1 MPFDVSPHTLPPH
14 TLPHAN
20 GGVRLLRGPGIMM
33 RWAREPARR
42 GTAPTHSTQ
51 HTWPARL
58 GVWGVSL
65 ILAMPVL
72 SIALL
77 LGQPSGGVW
86 AHLVST
92 VLTGYIINSV
102 VLAVGVAIVV
112 AVLGTLSAWFVTM
125 TDLPLRTTL
134 RWGLLLPL
142 AVPAYL
148 VAYVYTDL
156 LDVYGPLQSWLRAMF
171 GGTVQDWGA
180 PSIRNLPG
188 AILMFGF
195 VLYPYVFLLAR
206 TAFHDACGTIQ
217 GAGRSLGGSTWRV
230 FCRVTLPMA
239 RPAIAAGVFLA
250 VMETLADYGTVEYF
264 GVPTFTTGIYRT
276 WFGMGAPIAAAQLA
290 ACLLGV
296 VLLLITVELVARG
309 GRRFHAL
316 TASAPPDPI
325 ALRPAAKV
333 FGLLFCGGLITL
345 GFALPAGY
353 LVYLAANIG
362 DPLLGHRFVWFITNT
377 ITVAAMAAMIT
388 VAFALLTA
396 SLLRTRDDWANRLAT
411 TMAGLGYAVPGAVIA
426 VGILLPLSTIDDGL
440 EAIYDTMGTVAPNVF
455 LTGSLAMLVF
465 AYVVRFFAVAQ
476 GSVQAGFARI
486 SPELDLA
493 ARSLGRRQQTVTWQ
507 IHIPLLRGG
516 LAAAALLVFVDVAKE
531 LPATM
536 ILRPFNF
543 ETLALRVY
551 RLASDERLAEASTA
565 ALLIV
570 MVGIVPVIIL
580 SQAASVGQA
589 TRQNR

>member
-1 MPFDVSPHTLPPH
+1 MALTLSTPH
-14 TLPHAN
+14 
-20 GGVRLLRGPGIMM
+20 
-33 RWAREPARR
+33 RWL
-42 GTAPTHSTQ
+42 
-51 HTWPARL
+51 ARL

-65 ILAMPVL
+65 ILAMPVI
-72 SIALL
+72 SIALQFS
-77 LGQPSGGVW
+77 QPSDGVW
-86 AHLVST
+86 THLAST
-92 VLTGYIINSV
+92 VLTGYVINSA
-102 VLAVGVAIVV
+102 LLSIGVALMATVF
-112 AVLGTLSAWFVTM
+112 GTLSAWFVTM

-134 RWGLLLPL
+134 RWALLLPL

-148 VAYVYTDL
+148 MAYVYTDL

-171 GGTVQDWGA
+171 GGTVPDWGA

-195 VLYPYVFLLAR
+195 VLYPYVFLLSR

-230 FCRVTLPMA
+230 FWRVTLPMA

-264 GVPTFTTGIYRT
+264 GVPTFTTGIYRA
-276 WFGMGAPIAAAQLA
+276 WFGMGAPIASAQLA
-290 ACLLGV
+290 ACLLFV
-296 VLLLITVELVARG
+296 VLLLITVERVARG
-309 GRRFHAL
+309 GRRFHAA
-316 TASAPPDPI
+316 TASAPLAPI
-325 ALRPAAKV
+325 TLRPATKV
-333 FGLLFCGGLITL
+333 LGLLFCGGLITL

-353 LVYLAANIG
+353 LAYLAASIG
-362 DPLLGHRFVWFITNT
+362 DPLLGRRFMWFITNT
-377 ITVAAMAAMIT
+377 LTVAATAAVVT
-388 VAFALLTA
+388 TAFALLTT
-396 SLLRTRDDWANRLAT
+396 SLLRARDDWANRLAT
-411 TMAGLGYAVPGAVIA
+411 TVAGMGYAVPGTVIA
-426 VGILLPLSTIDDGL
+426 VGILLALSTIDDGL
-440 EAIYDTMGTVAPNVF
+440 GAIYDVMGSIAPNVF

-486 SPELDLA
+486 SPKLDLA
-493 ARSLGRRQQTVTWQ
+493 ARSLGRRQPTVTWQ

-570 MVGIVPVIIL
+570 LVGILPVIIL
-580 SQAASVGQA
+580 SQAASAGQA
-589 TRQNR
+589 EHR